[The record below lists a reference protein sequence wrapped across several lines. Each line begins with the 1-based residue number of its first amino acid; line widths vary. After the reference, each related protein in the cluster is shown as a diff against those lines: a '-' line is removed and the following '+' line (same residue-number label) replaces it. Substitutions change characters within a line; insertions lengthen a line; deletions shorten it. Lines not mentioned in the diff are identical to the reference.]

1 MCGHVPYNSNATNSA
16 EEISSDSEFRRN
28 VTDIYE
34 NMAESY
40 GKKQADILKL
50 YGASISTNAKAN
62 EYRPRATR
70 NKTAASFN
78 LMRRLVGG
86 KECDEDVQS

>member
-1 MCGHVPYNSNATNSA
+1 M
-16 EEISSDSEFRRN
+16 E
-28 VTDIYE
+28 
-34 NMAESY
+34 
-40 GKKQADILKL
+40 KKQADILKL

-62 EYRPRATR
+62 EYRPRTTR

-86 KECDEDVQS
+86 KERDEDVQS

>member
-1 MCGHVPYNSNATNSA
+1 VCGYVSYNSNVTNSVK
-16 EEISSDSEFRRN
+16 EISSDSEFRRN
-28 VTDIYE
+28 VDDIYE
-34 NMAESY
+34 NMTECY

-62 EYRPRATR
+62 EYRPRTTQ

-86 KECDEDVQS
+86 KEWDEDVQS